1 MMIGNKKLDDIIK
14 KYPGDTKVEDIIT
27 SETKMSLSV
36 RTITRLVALTVK
48 LDKENA
54 QLRAKIEELENDN
67 R

>member
-1 MMIGNKKLDDIIK
+1 MIGNKKLDDIIK
-14 KYPGDTKVEDIIT
+14 KYPGDTNVEDIIT